1 MDGPSSGVVPSG
13 VSIGVPGAEAEFER
27 RGFLIRS
34 AASASEVRREEEL
47 PAGPE
52 AARRGRSAG
61 AAMARGP
68 RGDGPAMGGLKPLV
82 LAAAGCL
89 PAAFDCAGWLACGRC
104 TTSEAAG
111 AEDDAR

>member
-1 MDGPSSGVVPSG
+1 M
-13 VSIGVPGAEAEFER
+13 
-27 RGFLIRS
+27 
-34 AASASEVRREEEL
+34 RREEEL

-52 AARRGRSAG
+52 AARRGEVGGSG
-61 AAMARGP
+61 HGEGP